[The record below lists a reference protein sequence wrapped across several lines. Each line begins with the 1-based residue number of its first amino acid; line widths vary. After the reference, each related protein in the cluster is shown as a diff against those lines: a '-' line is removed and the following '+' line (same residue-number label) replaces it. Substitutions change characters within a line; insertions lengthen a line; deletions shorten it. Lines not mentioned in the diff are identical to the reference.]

1 MTEPEEVRRI
11 GLENVVVADSE
22 ISYIDGA
29 APELLYRGVDVLDL
43 AEHSS
48 YEETAYLLWN
58 GKLPTQDDLDEFEKE
73 LAERRGLSRG
83 VEEIVVHAHDDA
95 VPMDVL
101 RTALSAV
108 PIYGDSGDSDREAAL
123 SVLAKTPTILAAL
136 QRSRQGDEPVE
147 PREDLSSAE
156 NFLYMTS
163 GDEPREEE
171 ADVLDTVLLLHA
183 DHGLNAST
191 FTSRVIS
198 STESD
203 VYSAV
208 SGAVG
213 ALKGP
218 LHGGANQDVMEML
231 LEIRDGDQD
240 VETYLANKLERGE
253 RVPGFGHRVY
263 SEMDPRAT
271 VLKDMS
277 ERISE
282 ATDAPWYGL
291 IEDVVSYLEEEKN
304 LSEKGISPNVDLYS
318 GSVYYSLGV
327 PIDFFVPMFAFG
339 RSAGWT
345 AQIQEQKSDNRL
357 VRPRANYTG
366 RHGVEYVPIEERQK
380 VEQ

>member
-271 VLKDMS
+271 VLKEMS

-282 ATDAPWYGL
+282 ATDAPWYEL

-345 AQIQEQKSDNRL
+345 AQIQEQKADNRL

-366 RHGVEYVPIEERQK
+366 RRDVEYVPIEERQK
-380 VEQ
+380 VQQ

>member
-198 STESD
+198 STESN